1 MSVQNDFLAF
11 AVGAGANVLGQ
22 ADYAGSTTLAQ
33 GFVAGTASAKT
44 MNKAIR
50 QSSIMSAVLSQ
61 FIVNRTSQPVID
73 DGTTA
78 TILANFI
85 AAIESMISAATAP
98 APGDI
103 KIWAG
108 AVADIPTRFGP
119 GWYLA
124 NGANGT
130 INLTDKFIV
139 GAGNTY
145 AVGAAGGN
153 ASVTIDV
160 AHMPSH
166 SHATMENPHSH
177 GTTENPHS
185 HGTTENP
192 HSHAN
197 GVYTRLLRP
206 PYVGSMTGSDTDG
219 SGSEQSVGAHDS
231 ADIVSSVTGLTVNS
245 ASTGIRVNSAS
256 TGISVGNTGGGQ
268 AIDIRPPYYAL
279 CFVQYVGTH

>member
-11 AVGAGANVLGQ
+11 AVGTGANVLGQ
-22 ADYAGSTTLAQ
+22 ADYAGSSTLAQ

-103 KIWAG
+103 KVWAG

-124 NGANGT
+124 NGQNGT
-130 INLTDKFIV
+130 INLTDKFVV

-145 AVGAAGGN
+145 AVGATGGN
-153 ASVTIDV
+153 ASVTLSVDQLP
-160 AHMPSH
+160 AHNHP
-166 SHATMENPHSH
+166 TREDPHSH
-177 GTTENPHS
+177 GTTENPHD
-185 HGTTENP
+185 HTVTIGRVGVVDTTYGQG
-192 HSHAN
+192 N
-197 GVYTRLLRP
+197 GPYNNDRADTYT
-206 PYVGSMTGSDTDG
+206 T
-219 SGSEQSVGAHDS
+219 SGAT
-231 ADIVSSVTGLTVNS
+231 TGLTVNP
-245 ASTGIRVNSAS
+245 ATTGI
-256 TGISVGNTGGGQ
+256 TTQNTGGGQ
-268 AIDIRPPYYAL
+268 SIDIRPPYYAV
-279 CFVQYVGTH
+279 CFVQYVGVH